1 MVDVAE
7 NDVAQTATV
16 DWVLGGQG
24 DAADANDDDNE
35 RVETTRRHQA
45 MNVPTYSVNDTLSIR
60 LFSPYVS
67 TVDMIRCLVRG
78 VRRTFDWRMST

>member
-7 NDVAQTATV
+7 DDVAQTATV
-16 DWVLGGQG
+16 DGVLGGQG

-45 MNVPTYSVNDTLSIR
+45 MDVPAYTVNETASAYITSGTLKLRDTKPCTLCC
-60 LFSPYVS
+60 V
-67 TVDMIRCLVRG
+67 CLQENRG
-78 VRRTFDWRMST
+78 K